1 MFYSV
6 DILTRKG
13 RLGLIWLAATYG
25 ESRRGMTQRDYKR
38 VNISRACRDII
49 DPVVPFAL
57 RLSSNLMVGVVR
69 IYREQTRIVWVEAK
83 HVYKTIKDAYGMRI
97 KDIDLANP
105 TLREEAITDSFN
117 FSTDSFRLDIETH
130 PVDLLGTEGYFTVN
144 GSGYSPPAAPSV
156 RQFSPPSL
164 PGTPSLTGSPGW
176 LPQWRT
182 PSGSD
187 HDMSPFQARIA
198 DITIPDEVDYVRKRK
213 DEPITIPGEVD
224 ITGDLPLPD
233 IPMPEPPRPGQ
244 MPPPPDVQRR
254 SPRHRSRSPRT
265 RSRSP
270 RVRSRSPRAR
280 SKSPRTRSR
289 SPRVRSR
296 SPRARSKSPRARS
309 RSPRARS
316 KSPRARSRSPHTRS
330 KSPRTRSKSPRARSK
345 SPSARS
351 RSPRAGSKSPRA
363 RSKSPSPPSKSTRD
377 RSRSPPERTRS
388 PRRRTPSPRQ
398 PLSALPQQS
407 PIRPSDDQVVQA
419 PPSPPLAEPVVD
431 EPSLADV
438 LMIDEVTGH
447 LIMPG
452 ERDSDLTDISPTN
465 IPEPEFAVPFGYDTP
480 GAPAVTVSPSPPRKA
495 KTRKTRRRRIL
506 VDRMTQLSPDV
517 IKRNVHSGGQE
528 TLCERRLDEHY
539 LKSGKDLFIEP
550 ITEALRSSPFIE
562 VWKANAFTLHS
573 EPTSSSSESEDSRKE
588 SSLEPLMSPMGKSAE
603 VARGMETPS
612 EKEIPRTVPQGEG
625 SGLFERTDTSGLTP
639 DLPESGVQPMLSFS
653 GDGDLKSEIEMDSTA
668 PQTTYYDIVMIIVK
682 SSSILRSSLTGLLSP
697 IQEPSDLE
705 DYMGEIGD
713 LPTLAEQTE
722 VTKSVEEEDH
732 DVTRLLNKAFKE
744 IGDPFV
750 FLNVWSPRSTS
761 RKDAAKA
768 FFQLLALHK
777 NGAIQLEQR
786 DPYMLTNI
794 YIYKGI
800 NY

>member
-130 PVDLLGTEGYFTVN
+130 PVDLLGTEGYFAVN
-144 GSGYSPPAAPSV
+144 GSRYSSPAAPPV
-156 RQFSPPSL
+156 RHFSPPSL

-280 SKSPRTRSR
+280 SKSPR
-289 SPRVRSR
+289 
-296 SPRARSKSPRARS
+296 ARS

-316 KSPRARSRSPHTRS
+316 KSPRARSRSPH
-330 KSPRTRSKSPRARSK
+330 TRSKSPRARSK

-363 RSKSPSPPSKSTRD
+363 RSKSPCPPSKSTRD
-377 RSRSPPERTRS
+377 RSRSPRERTRS

-407 PIRPSDDQVVQA
+407 PVRPSDDQVVQA

-438 LMIDEVTGH
+438 LMIDEVTGQ

-539 LKSGKDLFIEP
+539 LKSGKDLFMEP

-562 VWKANAFTLHS
+562 VWKANAFTPHS
-573 EPTSSSSESEDSRKE
+573 CEPTSSSSESEDSRKE
-588 SSLEPLMSPMGKSAE
+588 SSLETLRSPLGESTE
-603 VARGMETPS
+603 FARGMETPS

-639 DLPESGVQPMLSFS
+639 DLPDGDVQPMLSFS
-653 GDGDLKSEIEMDSTA
+653 GDGGLKSEIEMDSTA
-668 PQTTYYDIVMIIVK
+668 PRAR

-722 VTKSVEEEDH
+722 VTKLVEEEDH
-732 DVTRLLNKAFKE
+732 DVTRLVSKAFKE

-750 FLNVWSPRSTS
+750 FLNVWPPRSTS

-794 YIYKGI
+794 YIYKSI

>member
-144 GSGYSPPAAPSV
+144 GSGYSPPAAPPV

-280 SKSPRTRSR
+280 SKSPR
-289 SPRVRSR
+289 
-296 SPRARSKSPRARS
+296 ARS

-377 RSRSPPERTRS
+377 RSRSPRERTRS

-398 PLSALPQQS
+398 PLSALPRQS

-438 LMIDEVTGH
+438 LMIDEVTGQ

-452 ERDSDLTDISPTN
+452 ERDSDLADISPTN

-480 GAPAVTVSPSPPRKA
+480 GAPAVTGFPSSPRKA

-539 LKSGKDLFIEP
+539 LKSGKDLFMEP

-573 EPTSSSSESEDSRKE
+573 CEPTSSSSESEDLRKE
-588 SSLEPLMSPMGKSAE
+588 SSLETLRSPLAESAE

-639 DLPESGVQPMLSFS
+639 DIPESGVQPMLSFS

-668 PQTTYYDIVMIIVK
+668 PRTR

-732 DVTRLLNKAFKE
+732 DVTRLLSKLCTKTVRFSWNR
-744 IGDPFV
+744 G
-750 FLNVWSPRSTS
+750 T
-761 RKDAAKA
+761 
-768 FFQLLALHK
+768 H
-777 NGAIQLEQR
+777 
-786 DPYMLTNI
+786 TC
-794 YIYKGI
+794 
-800 NY
+800 